1 MELEIDNCVHK
12 ILTEFQNNGI
22 TLVEWETPL
31 LRRLGYPLA
40 PKPDL
45 IFLVPDEQIQEACR
59 IAEGNG
65 LRDNNR
71 RPSYLSEHAN
81 KGFRY
86 VHGDEGHR
94 LILVPLSWTGLKQD
108 ELLPLDSSAL
118 PCSLWTVPMPSL
130 CAAYLRIITAEK
142 RGSMA
147 RVIAVSD
154 LTAVVVHSMFDTS
167 YEGDYMPLPEDEDL
181 NLSDE
186 EKARWA
192 EKDAMELEAA
202 IKSINQWHFAEGTE
216 WAKDMIIELVSGKL
230 LL

>member
-1 MELEIDNCVHK
+1 MDDCVHK
-12 ILTEFQNNGI
+12 ILTEFQRSDI

-31 LRRLGYPLA
+31 LQRLGYPLA

-45 IFLVPDEQIQEACR
+45 IFLVPDEQIQEARR
-59 IAEGNG
+59 IVEGNG

-71 RPSYLSEHAN
+71 RPSYLSEHSKN
-81 KGFRY
+81 GFRY

-94 LILVPLSWTGLKQD
+94 LILVSLSSTGITQD
-108 ELLPLDSSAL
+108 ELVPLDSSGL

-130 CAAYLRIITAEK
+130 CAAYLRIITAAE

-154 LTAVVVHSMFDTS
+154 LTAVVVHSMFDMS

-181 NLSDE
+181 DLSDE
-186 EKARWA
+186 EKVRWA

-216 WAKDMIIELVSGKL
+216 WARDMIIELVSGKL